1 MPSDRSSNTGLEHLL
16 EVLERRFRSDEQGRL
31 AESAGDG
38 VLPRFVLG
46 RAAEGCVWRFSAELP
61 GALVRSV
68 AKLAG
73 REKGCVI
80 DGESTAP
87 PERLVMIGRLLRN
100 GGEPPIPRRELISHQ
115 GATVGEFWTLD

>member
-1 MPSDRSSNTGLEHLL
+1 MPSDRFAKTGLEHLL
-16 EVLERRFRSDEQGRL
+16 EALEQRFVSDEKGRL
-31 AESAGDG
+31 SASAGDG

-61 GALVRSV
+61 LELVRSV

-73 REKGCVI
+73 REKGCAI

-87 PERLVMIGRLLRN
+87 PERLVMIGRLLRT
-100 GGEPPIPRRELISHQ
+100 GQDLPIPRRDLISHE
-115 GATVGEFWTLD
+115 GSTVGEFWTLD